1 MKAGYVV
8 MVIVGT
14 LLTLSGIGMLAGG
27 VAAATV
33 AAGQGRDGFLTT
45 PSGTLSV
52 ASYAITSPNLE
63 TGTGTGTGTE
73 SGTQAGS
80 GGIPAGLA
88 TVMLEATSARGT
100 GVFIGIGPRSEVE
113 RYLASVAHSELT
125 SVNSS
130 PFRTEYREVPGSRRP
145 ARPGSQ
151 PWWTVAASGPGTQRV
166 VWPVEGGDWAVVVMN
181 ADVTQGV
188 DVQARAGARSA
199 LFVPAAVALL
209 LGGGLLLVAGVLL
222 VIFGAMGLG
231 RRDPTEG
238 PSGHADN
245 TVDTAGPP
253 GPPGP
258 PGPVYPA
265 RLEGTLQPDLSRGLW
280 LVKWILIFPHV
291 VVLFFLWFA
300 AFVTTIVAGFAIL
313 FTGRYPRSLFTFNVG
328 VLRWS
333 WRVAFY
339 SYSALGTDRYPPFSL
354 APADYPA
361 DLDIAYPERLSH
373 GLVLVKWWL
382 LAIPQILIV
391 TALTSTPTA
400 RYTIG
405 NTTYSTTTGVSL
417 LGLLVFIAGLMLLFT
432 GRYRQPLFDFILGIN
447 RWVFRVVVYTALFRD
462 EYPPFRLD
470 QGGMEPG
477 VRDSGRT
484 ETGGTG
490 SGVIDEAARVKTT

>member
-14 LLTLSGIGMLAGG
+14 LLALFSIGMLAGG

-45 PSGTLSV
+45 PSGTFSV

-63 TGTGTGTGTE
+63 TGTGSGTGPE
-73 SGTQAGS
+73 SGAQPGS
-80 GGIPAGLA
+80 AGIPAGLA

-100 GVFIGIGPRSEVE
+100 GVFLGIGPRTEVE
-113 RYLASVAHSELT
+113 RYLASVSHSELV

-130 PFRTEYREVPGSRRP
+130 PFRAEYREVPGSRRP

-166 VWPVEGGDWAVVVMN
+166 VWPVESGDWAVVVMN
-181 ADVTQGV
+181 ADATQGV
-188 DVQARAGARSA
+188 DVTARAGVRSA
-199 LFVPAAVALL
+199 LLVPAAVALL

-222 VIFGAMGLG
+222 VVFGAMGLG
-231 RRDPTEG
+231 RRDPAQG
-238 PSGHADN
+238 PNGNAGA
-245 TVDTAGPP
+245 VGTAGVT
-253 GPPGP
+253 GATGP

-265 RLEGTLQPDLSRGLW
+265 RFEGTLQPTLSRGLW
-280 LVKWILIFPHV
+280 LVKWILVFPHI

-300 AFVTTIVAGFAIL
+300 TFVTTIVAGFAIL

-328 VLRWS
+328 VLRWT
-333 WRVAFY
+333 WRVGFY
-339 SYSALGTDRYPPFSL
+339 AYSALGTDRYPPFSL

-361 DLDIAYPERLSH
+361 DLDIAYPERLSR

-382 LAIPQILIV
+382 LAIPHLLV
-391 TALTSTPTA
+391 VSALTSTPTA
-400 RYTIG
+400 HYTIG

-417 LGLLVFIAGLMLLFT
+417 LGLLVLIAGLMLLFT
-432 GRYRQPLFDFILGIN
+432 GHYRQSLFDFILGID
-447 RWVFRVVVYTALFRD
+447 RWVFRVVVYTGLFRD
-462 EYPPFRLD
+462 DYPPFRLD
-470 QGGMEPG
+470 QGGTEPG
-477 VRDSGRT
+477 GTESG
-484 ETGGTG
+484 GIG
-490 SGVIDEAARVKTT
+490 EAARVKTT

>member
-14 LLTLSGIGMLAGG
+14 LLAVSGIGLLAGG
-27 VAAATV
+27 VAVATV
-33 AAGQGRDGFLTT
+33 AAQQGRDGFLTT
-45 PSGTLSV
+45 PSGSFSV
-52 ASYAITSPNLE
+52 ASYAITSPNLTTE
-63 TGTGTGTGTE
+63 SDSGTGT
-73 SGTQAGS
+73 STQAGS
-80 GGIPAGLA
+80 GGMPSGLA
-88 TVMLEATSARGT
+88 TVMLEATSVRGT
-100 GVFIGIGPRSEVE
+100 GVFIGIAPRAEVE

-125 SVNSS
+125 SVNST

-151 PWWTVAASGPGTQRV
+151 TWWTVAASGPGTQRL
-166 VWPVEGGDWAVVVMN
+166 VWPVVSGDWAVVVMN
-181 ADVTQGV
+181 ADATQGV
-188 DVQARAGARSA
+188 DVEARAGVRSG

-222 VIFGAMGLG
+222 VVFGALGLG
-231 RRDPTEG
+231 RRDSAQG
-238 PSGHADN
+238 PDDHDGAVG
-245 TVDTAGPP
+245 TTGTAGAM
-253 GPPGP
+253 GTAGAIGAVAATGP

-265 RLEGTLQPDLSRGLW
+265 RLEGTLQPDVSRGLW

-300 AFVTTIVAGFAIL
+300 TFVTTIVAGFAIL
-313 FTGRYPRSLFTFNVG
+313 FTGRYPLALFTFNVG

-339 SYSALGTDRYPPFSL
+339 AYSALGTDRYPPFTL

-361 DLDIAYPERLSH
+361 DLDIDYPERLSR

-391 TALTSTPTA
+391 SALTSTPTA

-405 NTTYSTTTGVSL
+405 DTTYSTTTGVSL
-417 LGLLVFIAGLMLLFT
+417 LGLLVLIAGLMLLFT
-432 GRYRQPLFDFILGIN
+432 GHYRQSLFDFILGID
-447 RWVFRVVVYTALFRD
+447 RWVFRVVVYTGLFRD
-462 EYPPFRLD
+462 DYPPFRLD
-470 QGGMEPG
+470 QGG
-477 VRDSGRT
+477 T

-490 SGVIDEAARVKTT
+490 PGGIDEAARVKTT